1 MNPQTTPRT
10 SKAAAL
16 TLVAFQSLP
25 CGCVSGVYRARP
37 TVVEL
42 ELLEAKGP
50 HFVVSWEGTHAY
62 AVAPSL
68 GTGPYSYQIQ
78 LYEANGAIVL
88 AYAAGWALMAKIANR
103 SARALLARAN
113 AASSGTNPL
122 VVFRHAQIWWFHR

>member
-16 TLVAFQSLP
+16 TLVTLQSLP

-50 HFVVSWEGTHAY
+50 HC
-62 AVAPSL
+62 
-68 GTGPYSYQIQ
+68 
-78 LYEANGAIVL
+78 LY
-88 AYAAGWALMAKIANR
+88 
-103 SARALLARAN
+103 
-113 AASSGTNPL
+113 
-122 VVFRHAQIWWFHR
+122 FRHQTGSVVRLGLPEEVLEGDEAAV